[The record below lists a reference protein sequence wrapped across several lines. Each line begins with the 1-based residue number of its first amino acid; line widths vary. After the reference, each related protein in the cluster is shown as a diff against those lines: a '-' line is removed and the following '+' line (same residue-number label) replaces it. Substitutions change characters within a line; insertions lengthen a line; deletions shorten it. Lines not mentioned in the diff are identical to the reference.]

1 MKKIISIIFTVLFFL
16 VPFVVVHAADSVI
29 LTVDGDVEGEIYEL
43 LDNQIVTL
51 ELSKTNYSFDINDG
65 DDITAWFTNIP
76 SNLTATVDYN
86 NLNTLDVLFEG
97 YETSEIEEI
106 IEVNI
111 PDGVVLDNNSNP
123 IGPLSNDVSTED
135 SKYIIKDL
143 TPIAYYNEPS
153 TVSGYVGET
162 LETQYVYIKIENDA
176 YNSSII
182 NQTLRTYN
190 GLTATVVEYVSN
202 IAKVK
207 YEGIPL
213 VEDHSLIH
221 SVIDKSYLTIS
232 SNNLIV
238 PDRIDVLFDIN
249 VRPIVVQSVP
259 EPEPP
264 IIHTYSIPTTGIE

>member
-1 MKKIISIIFTVLFFL
+1 MKKIISILFTVLFFL
-16 VPFVVVHAADSVI
+16 VPFVVVHASDSVT

-43 LDNQIVTL
+43 LDNQVITL
-51 ELSKTNYSFDINDG
+51 ELSKTNYSFDINVG
-65 DDITAWFTNIP
+65 DDITSWFTNIP
-76 SNLTATVDYN
+76 TGLTATVEYN

-97 YETSEIEEI
+97 YETSEVNKV

-111 PDGVVLDNNSNP
+111 PDGIVLDNYLNT
-123 IGPLSNDVSTED
+123 IGPLSNDVSNED

-153 TVSGYVGET
+153 TVSGYVGEQ
-162 LETQYVYIKIENDA
+162 LEVQYVYIKIENDA

-182 NQTLRTYN
+182 NEVLSTYN

-207 YEGIPL
+207 YEGTPL

-221 SVIDKSYLTIS
+221 SVIDKSYLTVS
-232 SNNLIV
+232 TNNLTV